1 MRMIVISTG
10 AIGGIIGGAG
20 CLVGDLSQTGQDKIR
35 RTAIFSSS
43 VGLAI
48 ADDFKELSLQENL
61 FLLCEIDP
69 AIGMANLGRARQCRE
84 LTYKLF
90 R

>member
-1 MRMIVISTG
+1 MRMIVIGTG
-10 AIGGIIGGAG
+10 AIGGIIGGGLPRRGPFANR
-20 CLVGDLSQTGQDKIR
+20 QDKIR

-90 R
+90 K